1 MTRPNDENGQD
12 ASNWWNEQGKN
23 ELEELEFLQKEMMR
37 AMKKPLDDSDEEE
50 EDMGPPDLPEDDEDM
65 GPPDLPEDDDEEMVS
80 DDLPEDDE
88 EALEPT
94 DREMDM
100 QDRMNGRRDR
110 AMRRPRMRNRAER
123 MMKSGA
129 PRDAMSKA
137 LRAEMELKR
146 AFSPEKRRDLAK
158 NGMALPDGSF
168 PIVTEEDLK
177 NAIAAFGRAKSKAA
191 AKRHIMKRA
200 RALKR
205 SDLIPDKWDK
215 KDAKGDG
222 VMCKK
227 TGKMVPAGSPVC
239 PECKGDCTAMAMK
252 GEAFMCKASGKMVTE
267 ACAECKGGCDP
278 MGYKGMYGADIEMP
292 RKKKKLRYGEK
303 EADMAEMEDNEMT
316 SPMSREE
323 LMDRVF
329 KKKKKK
335 PMPEESMD
343 DESMPEEDEETE

>member
-1 MTRPNDENGQD
+1 MTRPNDSSGQD
-12 ASNWWNEQGKN
+12 AANWWNEKGQE
-23 ELEELEFLQKEMMR
+23 ELEQLEFLQKEMMA
-37 AMKKPLDDSDEEE
+37 AMKKPEMGPEEEE

-65 GPPDLPEDDDEEMVS
+65 GPPDLPEDD
-80 DDLPEDDE
+80 E

-100 QDRMNGRRDR
+100 QDRMNGRRER
-110 AMRRPRMRNRAER
+110 AMRSPKMRNRAAR
-123 MMKSGA
+123 MMKSGSD
-129 PRDAMSKA
+129 RDVMSKA

-158 NGMALPDGSF
+158 SGMALPDGSF

-205 SDLIPDKWDK
+205 PDLIPDNWGK

-239 PECKGDCTAMAMK
+239 PECKGDCTAIAVK
-252 GEAFMCKASGKMVTE
+252 GESFMCKASGKMVTE
-267 ACAECKGGCDP
+267 ACAECKGDCAP

-292 RKKKKLRYGEK
+292 KKKKKLRYGEK

-329 KKKKKK
+329 KKKKK
-335 PMPEESMD
+335 PMPE
-343 DESMPEEDEETE
+343 ESMPEEDEETE